1 LAFLALPLINLVRNF
16 ISGDIL
22 PLSMSWHASKM
33 PLNQIPKKHVWLLEE
48 VIDKPDGT
56 RGIVRKMRP
65 VRGSRA
71 ETELETVLDELE
83 REGIMRAW
91 VTAKHPFLV
100 FVFPAIIPLIVL
112 GDPII
117 FAFSL
122 F

>member
-1 LAFLALPLINLVRNF
+1 
-16 ISGDIL
+16 
-22 PLSMSWHASKM
+22 
-33 PLNQIPKKHVWLLEE
+33 
-48 VIDKPDGT
+48 
-56 RGIVRKMRP
+56 MRP

-71 ETELETVLDELE
+71 ETELERVLDELE
-83 REGIMRAW
+83 CEGIMCAW